1 MRQKPVRIGC
11 AAGFWGDTEA
21 AAPQL
26 VAHGEI
32 DYLVFDYLAEVTM
45 SILAR
50 ARAKDP
56 SGGWAKDFVD
66 VVMREVLKD
75 VVAKKIKV
83 VANAGGVNPCACR
96 DALAKL
102 ADEFGVKVRVAVVE
116 GDDLL
121 ERAPAYTEMGL
132 REMGGDAILPRK
144 LWSMNAYL
152 GATPIAAALARGAD
166 IVITGRCVDSAVVL
180 GPLMHEFGWRPT
192 DYDLLAAGSL
202 AGHIL
207 ECGTQA
213 TGGTFTDWEIVE
225 GWEVMGF
232 PIAECHADGSFV
244 ITKPP

>member
-1 MRQKPVRIGC
+1 MTSGTVRIGC
-11 AAGFWGDTEA
+11 AAGLWGDTET

-56 SGGWAKDFVD
+56 ESGWAKDFVD
-66 VVMREVLKD
+66 VVMRQVLKD

-83 VANAGGVNPCACR
+83 VANAGGVNSRACR
-96 DALAKL
+96 QALSKL
-102 ADEFGVKVRVAVVE
+102 ADELGVKVRIAVVE

-121 ERAPAYTEMGL
+121 ERAPAYTDMGL
-132 REMGGDAILPRK
+132 REIGGDAILPRK

-152 GATPIAAALARGAD
+152 GAVPIAAALARGAD

-180 GPLMHEFGWRPT
+180 GPLIHEFGWGPT
-192 DYDLLAAGSL
+192 DSDSLPPGRPPRHLL
-202 AGHIL
+202 
-207 ECGTQA
+207 
-213 TGGTFTDWEIVE
+213 
-225 GWEVMGF
+225 
-232 PIAECHADGSFV
+232 
-244 ITKPP
+244 